1 MLHRLVSWIWGEKKR
16 SRLESRGVKCGRMER
31 DRRGEGIRV
40 NLADTSYLSPSYVPA
55 KDNKGPPCEYV
66 FQTDA

>member
-1 MLHRLVSWIWGEKKR
+1 
-16 SRLESRGVKCGRMER
+16 MER